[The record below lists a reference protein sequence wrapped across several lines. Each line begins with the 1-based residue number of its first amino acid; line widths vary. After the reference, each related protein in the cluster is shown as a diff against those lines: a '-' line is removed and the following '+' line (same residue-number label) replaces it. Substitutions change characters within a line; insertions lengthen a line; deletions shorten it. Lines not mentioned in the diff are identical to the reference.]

1 MKSITFKEEIK
12 MFDNYYVYI
21 DKKYNGIYNDFGV
34 EARKKLCQIDKIV
47 KRIEILDSKLG
58 EFPQLFMKN
67 YTLKQA
73 SKKLTVK
80 SFKDLEELEFLSECF
95 YYFAHRLIKVIKLL
109 PGLKKF
115 ESKRIIIVRNQLIE
129 HPEGKSSGVVM
140 SSFACGGNSGPVI
153 KGARYSSQINIHK
166 DSGLYVNA
174 KGLKDNLNI
183 ILKQVFNYGNQTE

>member
-1 MKSITFKEEIK
+1 MKRITFKEEIN

-21 DKKYNGIYNDFGV
+21 DKKYNGIYNDFGI
-34 EARKKLCQIDKIV
+34 EARKKLCQINKIV

-58 EFPQLFMKN
+58 KLPLMFMKN

-73 SKKLTVK
+73 SKKLTIK

-95 YYFAHRLIKVIKLL
+95 YYFAHRLIKIIKLL
-109 PGLKKF
+109 PGFKKF
-115 ESKRIIIVRNQLIE
+115 ESKRIMIVRNHLIE
-129 HPEGKSSGVVM
+129 HPEGKNSGVLM

-153 KGARYSSQINIHK
+153 KGARYSSQININK

-174 KGLKDNLNI
+174 KELKENLSL
-183 ILKQVFNYGNQTE
+183 ILMQV